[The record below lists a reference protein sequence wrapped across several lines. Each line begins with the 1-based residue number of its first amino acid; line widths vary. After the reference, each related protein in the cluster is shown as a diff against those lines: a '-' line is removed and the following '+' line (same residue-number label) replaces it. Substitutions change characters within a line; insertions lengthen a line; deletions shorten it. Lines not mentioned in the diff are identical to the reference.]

1 MGRRGPPPK
10 PTALKK
16 AQGTFRKSRE
26 AARETVELPAGAPPC
41 PPCLTKAAR
50 AVWNEVVPELLT
62 LGTLSKV
69 DGGVLESY
77 CRSLAQAR
85 ELDKQSS
92 AEPVVDTPFGPK
104 VHPGIPVLVKLWP
117 VVERLAF
124 ALGLHYVARSRVKMP
139 EKEKPADPS
148 ESFLFGQGLQVVNGG
163 KAPAPAPVGKPLG
176 E

>member
-10 PTALKK
+10 PAALKK

-26 AARETVELPAGAPPC
+26 KARDGVAMPAGAPPC
-41 PPCLTKAAR
+41 PASLKGAAR
-50 AVWNEVVPELLT
+50 AVWEEVVPALIE

-85 ELDKQSS
+85 KLDDVSKS
-92 AEPVVDTPFGPK
+92 EPVVDTPFGPK
-104 VHPGIPVLVKLWP
+104 INPAIPVLVKLWP

-124 ALGLHYVARSRVKMP
+124 ALGLHYRFLVAEMQLRKR
-139 EKEKPADPS
+139 
-148 ESFLFGQGLQVVNGG
+148 GLGR
-163 KAPAPAPVGKPLG
+163 
-176 E
+176 